1 MRSHRREMTVRIVPL
16 GSEEAAD
23 ARVPGTAAERVAL
36 LAELSRQMWELS
48 RRPMPA
54 YSRSAMPV
62 RFVTLNEQ

>member
-1 MRSHRREMTVRIVPL
+1 MTVRIVPL

-54 YSRSAMPV
+54 YARSAMPV